1 MNFHL
6 QLKVQFWGFRYLA
19 SLVKTWS
26 LAGLIA
32 VSPVGFSEQLAQAA
46 NLIGWKFDPT
56 TNQLEINLDQATLP
70 RYSLL
75 SQPTRIVIDL
85 PNTQLGTLQTQQT
98 YSGAV
103 RAIQLFRSQS
113 NLTTIILE
121 LSPQVVLTPEQVQLI
136 LPPASNGER
145 WVLRSLIAG
154 TTGSSNVRRPS
165 TPLSILPPAT
175 LTSPQTPSVQV
186 PPLNIFG
193 GSNTLPPARTSS
205 INLPTPIF
213 PNNQIPERTLPYFSD
228 GTGVISTSIP
238 TATPNSV
245 VEFGQK
251 LPLPPVRQGSAI
263 ALPRNFNSSAL
274 SSNRAVSQTPQTNI
288 NSVNTS
294 QAANYGTN
302 LPYVLPAGTQLNLL
316 YTGASDLILQAG
328 MLQREVLLL
337 QEEVRDRNGK
347 VILPVGTPIF
357 GSFQS
362 DRNGSRFIAQS
373 MIIGQ
378 RNLPIL
384 AQSGSLNSNQPISQN
399 ALPPTYTWGDAPTN
413 YFNTS
418 QNTTIKIGQIVPVQ
432 LMQNLSYS
440 LN

>member
-1 MNFHL
+1 M
-6 QLKVQFWGFRYLA
+6 
-19 SLVKTWS
+19 
-26 LAGLIA
+26 
-32 VSPVGFSEQLAQAA
+32 
-46 NLIGWKFDPT
+46 
-56 TNQLEINLDQATLP
+56 
-70 RYSLL
+70 
-75 SQPTRIVIDL
+75 
-85 PNTQLGTLQTQQT
+85 
-98 YSGAV
+98 
-103 RAIQLFRSQS
+103 
-113 NLTTIILE
+113 
-121 LSPQVVLTPEQVQLI
+121 
-136 LPPASNGER
+136 
-145 WVLRSLIAG
+145 
-154 TTGSSNVRRPS
+154 
-165 TPLSILPPAT
+165 
-175 LTSPQTPSVQV
+175 
-186 PPLNIFG
+186 
-193 GSNTLPPARTSS
+193 
-205 INLPTPIF
+205 
-213 PNNQIPERTLPYFSD
+213 
-228 GTGVISTSIP
+228 
-238 TATPNSV
+238 

-263 ALPRNFNSSAL
+263 ALPRNINPAVIN
-274 SSNRAVSQTPQTNI
+274 SNRVVNPTPQNNI
-288 NSVNTS
+288 NFVNTS
-294 QAANYGTN
+294 QAANYSTN